1 MRMAFATTT
10 NYSETNIKAVSPDQF
25 DQVVKAILEGKY
37 SWACVLMLQFVGY
50 DPAHYIPCR
59 TYKRL
64 IKNNRSSQALCPT
77 SPSADLKSR
86 RQLSISVP

>member
-1 MRMAFATTT
+1 MGMAFATTT

-50 DPAHYIPCR
+50 DPAHYSGSR
-59 TYKRL
+59 
-64 IKNNRSSQALCPT
+64 
-77 SPSADLKSR
+77 PSEVQLNYR
-86 RQLSISVP
+86 RN